1 MSVSPDPRL
10 SVITI
15 TYKDPAGLA
24 DTTESLLPLL
34 GADGSWEHVVVDSSP
49 KENEQVLAGL
59 PPGWPLVHV
68 VAPARGIYP
77 AMNEGIRRASGRYL
91 WFLNGKDRLRNAA
104 ALERLLARMESS
116 PDLQL
121 VGAAVE
127 RVRHGKN
134 EYRWTAGRDFYGSNI
149 GASHVCHQGVIY
161 RRDCFERVG
170 FFDESYQL
178 SADYHYHLRCWL
190 CGIRAGVSSECIAD
204 FDVSGVGSIAIAQQ
218 FDELARIH
226 RAVSAGFPLRLRF
239 LHGLLRRV
247 HILRVRAIK
256 ALQRTFLGKHLQRLW
271 HRWKRL

>member
-1 MSVSPDPRL
+1 MSVSSRPRL

-15 TYKDPAGLA
+15 TYRDPAGLA
-24 DTTESLLPLL
+24 DTSESLLPLL
-34 GADGSWEHVVVDSSP
+34 RVGSSWEHVVVDSSP
-49 KENEQVLAGL
+49 EENKEVLAAL

-91 WFLNGKDRLRNAA
+91 WFLNGKDRLRDAA

-127 RVRHGKN
+127 RVRRGKAD
-134 EYRWTAGRDFYGSNI
+134 YLWTAGRDFYGSNV

-170 FFDESYQL
+170 LFDETYKL
-178 SADYHYHLRCWL
+178 SGDYHYHLRCWL
-190 CGIRAGVSSECIAD
+190 RGVRAGVSSECIAD
-204 FDVSGVGSIAIAQQ
+204 FDVTGVGSTAIAQQ
-218 FDELARIH
+218 FVELARIH
-226 RAVSAGFPLRLRF
+226 RTVSTGFPLRLRF
-239 LHGLLRRV
+239 LHRLLCQV
-247 HILRVRAIK
+247 HILRVRTIK
-256 ALQRTFLGKHLQRLW
+256 ALQRSFLGKHLQRLW
-271 HRWKRL
+271 HWWKRL